1 MHDKAIDIGLKK
13 KRPIIPSVIGSVFQ
27 NITQLIALGKIIVII
42 NSALFRLF
50 VSHRYFHKSKKKNYL
65 KFHCKKKK
73 KSFVSETLKKM
84 YTIYIYMCVDQ
95 AISSYNE
102 TVLLHLKDNKTSEK
116 KYLRID
122 NDRDLKP
129 LILAFF

>member
-1 MHDKAIDIGLKK
+1 
-13 KRPIIPSVIGSVFQ
+13 
-27 NITQLIALGKIIVII
+27 
-42 NSALFRLF
+42 
-50 VSHRYFHKSKKKNYL
+50 
-65 KFHCKKKK
+65 
-73 KSFVSETLKKM
+73 M

-129 LILAFF
+129 LILAFFNLKLQNAMLDFKIGERTRCV